1 MGNRGSLIVISGFS
15 GVGKGTVVK
24 RDWRLI
30 MDMNYRYQQQPEV
43 HGPEKNMEENTFSW
57 IRANL
62 RI

>member
-15 GVGKGTVVK
+15 GVGKGTVLK
-24 RDWRLI
+24 RLVSD
-30 MDMNYRYQQQPEV
+30 YGYQQQPEV

>member
-24 RDWRLI
+24 RLVI

-43 HGPEKNMEENTFSW
+43 HGLEKNMEENTFSW